1 MRDLLNR
8 IMVLVAVNVCLILS
22 YDNALAQV
30 PEESS
35 SVGDNQLADTPLV
48 LDTVTVTGARTETEI
63 SEVAT
68 SVSVAEEE
76 AIAEQLTISTNIGKT
91 LDVLVPGLT
100 VSQEEFRS
108 GCSTNIRGR
117 PAQFLIN
124 GVPTNDNLRRSSCRG
139 LYNVNPFA
147 LERIEVQRGATA
159 LFGAGAPGGAINLI
173 TRRAQSQALEIDLAA
188 QSSINPHATSGSL
201 EYNLYAGAGQAF
213 SAWDYYAG
221 IGYQDYGARRNPED
235 GFVPGSEFKS
245 GSLVTSLGWDVGS
258 AGRLRFTG
266 LYFRED
272 PGTVYA
278 SDFTAVSGERFA
290 DNIFVVRPPNPRADQ
305 AQVEQILL
313 ILSYDVPSVLGH
325 ALHLSLFMHD
335 EELIQ
340 RSADFFAGDVFYFN
354 SDAENQRQGFRS
366 TASRTFGIGEGSI
379 EAIYGV
385 DLLRQRYYR
394 PQLDDETASDVV
406 GFVSPEVTLDSLA
419 LFVQPKVRAG
429 RWLFTG
435 GVRYETFRGEVGSE
449 GFDPSLPGVAAPGDV
464 PDFDLTLFNLGAV
477 YDLTDRLQLYGGFSQ
492 GAEISE
498 FGRAARGT
506 ADPSLINLNAAASNQ
521 YELGIRG
528 GAGRVDFSTA
538 LFYSQSDEAASLT
551 FDPSCAGE
559 PFCPLIPLRLDQEIY
574 GAEATADWWLSDR
587 TVLGAILTYQRG
599 EFTEEGAT
607 PVDFG
612 SDTLSPPRAT
622 LYIAFEPIAKWR
634 NRIQGTYFAET
645 DYYSAA
651 QEAAGFR
658 DSEALFL
665 MDLTSSYP
673 LGPGMLSL
681 GISNLLNRK
690 YVNVTNQASGDFF
703 YYLSEGMRAT
713 LTYQV
718 RL

>member
-1 MRDLLNR
+1 MRHFFSR
-8 IMVLVAVNVCLILS
+8 AVSIAAVCLILS
-22 YDNALAQV
+22 SSPARGET
-30 PEESS
+30 PEEG
-35 SVGDNQLADTPLV
+35 VM
-48 LDTVTVTGARTETEI
+48 LDEMTVTGARTETEI
-63 SEVAT
+63 SEVAS

-108 GCSTNIRGR
+108 GCRTNIRGR
-117 PAQFLIN
+117 AAQFLIN

-188 QSSINPHATSGSL
+188 QSSINPHATSQSL

-245 GSLVTSLGWDVGS
+245 GSLITSLGWDGGSVGQL
-258 AGRLRFTG
+258 RLTG

-290 DNIFVVRPPNPRADQ
+290 DNIFVVRPANPQADD
-305 AQVEQILL
+305 AEVEQILL
-313 ILSYDVPSVLGH
+313 ILSYDIPSVLGH

-354 SDAENQRQGFRS
+354 SDAESQRQGFRS
-366 TASRTFGIGEGSI
+366 TASRTFDVGNGSI
-379 EAIYGV
+379 EAVYGL

-394 PQLDDETASDVV
+394 PQLDDETASEVV

-419 LFVQPKVRAG
+419 LFAQPKVRAG

-435 GVRYETFRGEVGSE
+435 GVRYEIFRGEVGSE
-449 GFDPSLPGVAAPGDV
+449 GFDPLLPGAATPGDV
-464 PDFDLTLFNLGAV
+464 PDFDLTLYNLGAV
-477 YDLTDRLQLYGGFSQ
+477 YDLANQLQLYGGFSQ

-506 ADPSLINLNAAASNQ
+506 ADPSLINLNAARSNQ
-521 YELGIRG
+521 YELGLRG
-528 GAGRVDFSTA
+528 STGPVAFSTA
-538 LFYSQSDEAASLT
+538 LFYSESDEAASLT

-559 PFCPLIPLRLDQEIY
+559 PFCPLIPLRFAQEIY
-574 GAEATADWWLSDR
+574 GAEVTADWLLSDR
-587 TVLGAILTYQRG
+587 LALGTILTYQRG

-612 SDTLSPPRAT
+612 GDTLSPPRAT
-622 LYIAFEPIAKWR
+622 VYIELEPIPTWR

-645 DYYSAA
+645 DYYNAA

-665 MDLTSSYP
+665 MDLTFELPARAGEAVAGDLESAQPKICQCHQPGERRFLLLPFGRDARYP
-673 LGPGMLSL
+673 DISGAALSGCHGAL
-681 GISNLLNRK
+681 VSL
-690 YVNVTNQASGDFF
+690 A
-703 YYLSEGMRAT
+703 
-713 LTYQV
+713 
-718 RL
+718 